1 MKYRGYRDLK
11 VYQLA
16 YKLAMELF
24 HETHAFPKDEKY
36 SLVDQIRRSS
46 RSVPA
51 NIAEA
56 WKKRD
61 YPKVFVHKISDA
73 AGEATETEVWLDFS
87 YDCTYMKK
95 KQYEY
100 YRQGYDEI
108 NRMLHRMMSN
118 PEKFCTRSTK

>member
-24 HETHAFPKDEKY
+24 HETQAFPKDEKY

-87 YDCTYMKK
+87 FDCSYLQK
-95 KQYEY
+95 KQYNHF
-100 YRQGYDEI
+100 RQKYDEI
-108 NRMLHRMMSN
+108 NRMLHRMMSS
-118 PEKFCTRSTK
+118 PEKFCTRTTK

>member
-24 HETHAFPKDEKY
+24 HETQKFPKDEKY

-46 RSVPA
+46 RRVPA

-56 WKKRD
+56 RKKRN
-61 YPKVFVHKISDA
+61 YPKVFVHKMSDV

-87 YDCTYMKK
+87 FDCGYIQK
-95 KQYEY
+95 KQYDRF
-100 YRQGYDEI
+100 RQGYDEI
-108 NRMLHRMMSN
+108 NRMLHRIMNN
-118 PEKFCTRSTK
+118 PEGFCTKSTK